1 MAKSRYVAWCELR
14 CCCTAALGCPRQ
26 QAGISP
32 LQHSKTSQREAAHN
46 PQSTRNLPPPKNRY
60 LTLSIP
66 LTPAHLNSISQ
77 VRTTRTQATYSIH
90 CLLILLDKNFPPI
103 HHHRHQHKGQGE
115 AREAGQT
122 SLYLPAEYS
131 KEIRGAQFSV
141 APKSEP

>member
-46 PQSTRNLPPPKNRY
+46 PQSTRNPRPQNRY

-77 VRTTRTQATYSIH
+77 VRTTRTQASYSIH

-122 SLYLPAEYS
+122 SLYLPAKYS
-131 KEIRGAQFSV
+131 KEIRGAQFTV